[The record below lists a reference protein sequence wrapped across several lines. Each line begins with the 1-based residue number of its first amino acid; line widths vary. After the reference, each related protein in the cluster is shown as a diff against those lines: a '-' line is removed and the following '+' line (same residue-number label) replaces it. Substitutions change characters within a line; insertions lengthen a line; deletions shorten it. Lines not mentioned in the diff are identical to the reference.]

1 MKTLSPMMV
10 RPRLHVC
17 VYTTNY
23 TTLSPSVPRS
33 QGLILAPYSLH
44 STLSLWPCRAEKRR
58 ADLRGEKTMMERRCQ
73 RDAAVVAALFQER
86 TDINQCRGWRKEAS
100 QIPPHHSYLTI

>member
-1 MKTLSPMMV
+1 
-10 RPRLHVC
+10 
-17 VYTTNY
+17 
-23 TTLSPSVPRS
+23 
-33 QGLILAPYSLH
+33 
-44 STLSLWPCRAEKRR
+44 
-58 ADLRGEKTMMERRCQ
+58 LRGEKTMMERRCQ